1 MGLSFDLAVI
11 GLGAVGGSALLSA
24 ARAGVRAVGFDR
36 FAPPHDMGSTHGE
49 TRIVRAAIGE
59 GTEYS
64 PFALR
69 SFELNEQ
76 LASETGQ
83 TLLNRCGLLLLGGG
97 LPHSTHAKAGFVAT
111 TLEAA
116 RLHAIP
122 HEILPDHEVRR
133 RFPAYG
139 RFEGDSAYYEPG
151 AGMGYPERVVAAQIS
166 RARDLGA
173 AVHLQTPVT
182 DLAVDGSGISIHTRS
197 GTFNAARAILCAGA
211 WTSRFLPHALARRLT
226 VTRQTLHWF
235 EAPTDT
241 SVFEPERMPVFIWN
255 DLYGFPIA
263 TPGGGVKIA
272 TENMTARFDP
282 DAVRRPVDAD
292 DIAGI
297 LPRVRASFPQ
307 LGAHLRGATCLYT
320 ATPDSNFWIG
330 PHPDLPGVTVVSACS
345 GHGFKHAAAVG
356 EAVAGDALG
365 FAATPIPGAWRAM
378 PAGSSSPVR

>member
-36 FAPPHDMGSTHGE
+36 FSPPHEMGSTHGE

-59 GTEYS
+59 GTAYS

-69 SFELNEQ
+69 SFELIEQ
-76 LASETGQ
+76 LAAETGE

-97 LPHSTHAKAGFVAT
+97 LPHSSHAPHGFVET

-116 RLHAIP
+116 RLHAIA
-122 HEILPDHEVRR
+122 HDILPDHEVRK

-139 RFEGDSAYYEPG
+139 RFEGPDAYYEPG

-182 DLAVDGSGISIHTRS
+182 EIAADGSGICVHTPA
-197 GTFNAARAILCAGA
+197 GTLRATRAIVSTGA
-211 WTSRFLPHALARRLT
+211 WAPRFLPHALSRHLT

-235 EAPTDT
+235 EVPTDT
-241 SVFEPERMPVFIWN
+241 SIFEPARMPVFIWN

-263 TPGGGVKIA
+263 TPGGGVKMA
-272 TENMTARFDP
+272 TENMTSRFDP

-292 DIAGI
+292 DIADI
-297 LPRVRASFPQ
+297 LPRVRTSFPQ
-307 LGAHLRGATCLYT
+307 LGGHLRGATCLYT
-320 ATPDSNFWIG
+320 ATPDSNFWIA

-365 FAATPIPGAWRAM
+365 FAATSIPGAWRAM
-378 PAGSSSPVR
+378 KGVPTN